1 MKVLILTTN
10 SYPFGKNE
18 DQLHFQV
25 LSFSK
30 VFDKVY
36 IISSQYDK
44 KILFDLPSNV
54 IPFNLSFNLTPS
66 QKIIGLKNLF
76 NGLLLNELKHIILK
90 RKDVKWYSV
99 IKLLINSFTI
109 SMRYARFI
117 DSIIIKDNLTNECL
131 TFYSYWATEASIGS
145 AILKKKRSNLQINLN
160 VRFHAYE
167 LYEERHNPHYI
178 PYRNLL
184 ISSADKLIF
193 ISNQGKE
200 YFENKYGLQENSIV
214 NRLGVRRGNKIDKID
229 NAEIKIVSC
238 SSLIGLKR
246 VHLIIEALSEIKE
259 LKVSWIHIGEGVLKD
274 YLIQQCNEKFK
285 GTNISYCFKGFLNNS
300 LINDFYKNE
309 KFDLFINVSE
319 YEGVPLSIME
329 AMSNSITCI
338 GTDVGGV
345 KELID
350 HKSNGYVLDK
360 EFDVKELS
368 QLIVSFSK
376 LSKVDRNKFSE
387 NAYMKWEQDF
397 DINLNTKEL
406 IDILIKKI

>member
-25 LSFSK
+25 LSFSN

-36 IISSQYDK
+36 IISSQNNK
-44 KILFDLPSNV
+44 KVLFDLPSNV
-54 IPFNLSFNLTPS
+54 IPYNLNFNLTSS

-76 NGLLLNELKHIILK
+76 NGLLLNELKQIILK
-90 RKDVKWYSV
+90 RKDVKWYRV
-99 IKLLINSFTI
+99 IKLLTNSFTL
-109 SMRYARFI
+109 STRYARFI
-117 DSIIIKDNLTNECL
+117 DSIITKDNLTNECL
-131 TFYSYWATEASIGS
+131 TLYSYWATEASIGS
-145 AILKKKRSNLQINLN
+145 AIVKKKRSNLQINLN

-167 LYEERHNPHYI
+167 LYEERHNPNYI
-178 PYRNLL
+178 PYRTLL
-184 ISSADKLIF
+184 ISSANKLIF

-200 YFENKYGLQENSIV
+200 YFENKYGHQENSIV
-214 NRLGVRRGNKIDKID
+214 NRLGVRRGNKIDMSE

-238 SSLIGLKR
+238 SSLIDLKR
-246 VHLIIEALSEIKE
+246 VHLIIDALSEIKE

-274 YLIQQCNEKFK
+274 YLIQQCNKKFT

-300 LINDFYKNE
+300 LINDFYKNG

-329 AMSNSITCI
+329 AMSNSIPCI

-360 EFDVKELS
+360 DFDVKELS

-376 LSKVDRNKFSE
+376 LSKVDRNKFSK
-387 NAYMKWEQDF
+387 NAYKKWEQDF